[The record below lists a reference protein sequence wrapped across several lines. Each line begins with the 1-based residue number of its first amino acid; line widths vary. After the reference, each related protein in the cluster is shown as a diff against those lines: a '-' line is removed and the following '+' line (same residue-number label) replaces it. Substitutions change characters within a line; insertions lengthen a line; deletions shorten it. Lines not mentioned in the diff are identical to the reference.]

1 MSILSDSIVSP
12 SLHDVQSGNTA
23 LLIAAHKGHAEVA
36 RFLLGNGSSVTE
48 QDNVG

>member
-1 MSILSDSIVSP
+1 MSVPSATIVSP
-12 SLHDVQSGNTA
+12 SLHVQSGTTP
-23 LLIAAHKGHAEVA
+23 LLRAAQEGHAEVA